1 MSYKGLPSTYN
12 KDLQEDK
19 EPLFDTVDTVSS
31 CLRIAEGVI
40 GTLDVSYPDYA
51 NVAMNS
57 MGFSGAPRE
66 NEAVPHNGRFGDRFG
81 RLSRAERSG
90 WSYSYDIHDSS

>member
-19 EPLFDTVDTVSS
+19 EPLFDTVDTISA

-40 GTLDVSYPDYA
+40 GTLDVGHPGCVND
-51 NVAMNS
+51 AMHS
-57 MGFSGAPRE
+57 RIFRCTPR
-66 NEAVPHNGRFGDRFG
+66 G
-81 RLSRAERSG
+81 
-90 WSYSYDIHDSS
+90 